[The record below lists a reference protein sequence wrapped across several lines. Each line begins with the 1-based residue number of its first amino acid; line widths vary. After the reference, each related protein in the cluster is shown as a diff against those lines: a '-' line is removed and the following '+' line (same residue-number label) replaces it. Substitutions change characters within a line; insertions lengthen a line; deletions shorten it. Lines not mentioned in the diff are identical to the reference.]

1 MLAGFVF
8 DNFKKNVPSPPSD
21 MVKVFPEMKVVL
33 MSATIDTSIFSEYFG
48 SCPIIEVYGRTHPIQ
63 EYFLEDC
70 IQMTNFVAP
79 PPRKKGKNSNKDND
93 SGNLSVSVLI
103 ICIHGTNV
111 TRDQTP
117 FRHCLYCYFPNGKF
131 PIPLFSLR
139 ATDDEMPDFNDDPA
153 LNENLNKVC
162 APDYQENTKR
172 QMGLLSEKDISFEL
186 VENLLKYIKSEW
198 NLLIGY
204 DCF

>member
-93 SGNLSVSVLI
+93 S
-103 ICIHGTNV
+103 
-111 TRDQTP
+111 
-117 FRHCLYCYFPNGKF
+117 
-131 PIPLFSLR
+131 
-139 ATDDEMPDFNDDPA
+139 DDEMPDFNDDPA